1 MKRSTSLVMLA
12 AATFCWVCAYVA
24 KECGEEYERLF
35 PSSSPKG
42 GGIPNL
48 HTDRAAPRPVSGAS
62 PEHPHPLAHLVNAE
76 PERSAPE
83 SQIISPAQSRSPV
96 MDRLMPQK
104 SQNRALGS
112 AGDRQVENAR
122 MVERLLWEKGYREP
136 KAVVAI
142 LANGWHESR
151 WNAGT
156 VHKEK
161 NGTYSRGFFQL
172 TNGALTIEG
181 NVEQLT
187 TKAPYAA
194 RIQKWYADHKKHG
207 WSAGESAY
215 WFARRVEICAS
226 RFWSERR
233 QTAEKWWGLLEEE
246 R

>member
-12 AATFCWVCAYVA
+12 AATFCCVCAYVA

-35 PSSSPKG
+35 PSWSPTG

-62 PEHPHPLAHLVNAE
+62 PAHPHPLAHLVNAE

-83 SQIISPAQSRSPV
+83 SQIITPPPSRSPV
-96 MDRLMPQK
+96 MDRLIPQK
-104 SQNRALGS
+104 AQNRALGS

-122 MVERLLWEKGYREP
+122 QVERLLWAKGYREP
-136 KAVVAI
+136 KAIVAI

-151 WNAGT
+151 WKADV

-161 NGTYSRGFFQL
+161 NGTVSRGFFQL

-194 RIQKWYADHKKHG
+194 RIQKWYADAKKHN
-207 WSAGESAY
+207 WDAGTAAY
-215 WFARRVEICAS
+215 YFAARVEICAK
-226 RFWSERR
+226 RFWNERK
-233 QTAEKWWGLLEEE
+233 QTADKWWRIVEGE
-246 R
+246 